1 MVQPGPDPDNYPP
14 IDPDEPMPDDPVT
27 SMREIY
33 RWYHDRLL
41 GPASDHN
48 DIDVM
53 SAAELQV
60 SFVNLAETLT
70 HATRQAEMQLAASEA
85 GPTASV
91 SDRLVFRMKA
101 TARDLA
107 AIAAKQGA
115 GTPLTAREIA
125 ILRKAWEIG
134 TDEVVLQPTVAL
146 DGDVIF
152 RVDSRYSTE
161 AKRMLF
167 ELHDQSVS
175 VAMRT
180 WKDVVGAAVDLMTNL
195 FKRAAA

>member
-1 MVQPGPDPDNYPP
+1 MTKP
-14 IDPDEPMPDDPVT
+14 T
-27 SMREIY
+27 S
-33 RWYHDRLL
+33 
-41 GPASDHN
+41 
-48 DIDVM
+48 
-53 SAAELQV
+53 
-60 SFVNLAETLT
+60 
-70 HATRQAEMQLAASEA
+70 
-85 GPTASV
+85 SV

-107 AIAAKQGA
+107 AIAANLET
-115 GTPLTAREIA
+115 GTPLAAREIA

-134 TDEVVLQPTVAL
+134 TDEVVLQTTVAL

-180 WKDVVGAAVDLMTNL
+180 WKDVVGAAIDLMTNL
-195 FKRAAA
+195 FKRATA